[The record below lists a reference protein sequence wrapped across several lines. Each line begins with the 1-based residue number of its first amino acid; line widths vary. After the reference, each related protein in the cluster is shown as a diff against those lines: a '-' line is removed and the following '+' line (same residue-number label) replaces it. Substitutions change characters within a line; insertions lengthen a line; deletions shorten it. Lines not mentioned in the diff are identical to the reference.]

1 MHPLSRRRL
10 LIALSATV
18 LVAGPGVLVASA
30 QQPQRQE
37 AQRGGEQAMRAAQA
51 QMTPSRGG
59 ERSLSDAVRR
69 VQRETGG
76 RILGAERVP
85 YDGRDINRVKYMD
98 DRGRVRYMDDPAPS
112 RAGPRGPRSEPPPRD
127 DNS

>member
-1 MHPLSRRRL
+1 MLPVPRHILVL
-10 LIALSATV
+10 AAAAALA
-18 LVAGPGVLVASA
+18 AGMPMAKAWAQDGRPG
-30 QQPQRQE
+30 QM
-37 AQRGGEQAMRAAQA
+37 RGDVREMPRPRMRDNA
-51 QMTPSRGG
+51 G
-59 ERSLSDAVRR
+59 SLSDAVRR

-98 DRGRVRYMDDPAPS
+98 DRGRVRYMDDAPPS
-112 RAGPRGPRSEPPPRD
+112 PRAPRAPRQVEQPPRG

>member
-1 MHPLSRRRL
+1 MHPLLYRRL
-10 LIALSATV
+10 LTALVAT
-18 LVAGPGVLVASA
+18 LIVAGPGVVAAKA
-30 QQPQRQE
+30 QRAPQVRPPEIVRGPEVGVERMARQE
-37 AQRGGEQAMRAAQA
+37 HG
-51 QMTPSRGG
+51 
-59 ERSLSDAVRR
+59 RSLSDAVRR

-98 DRGRVRYMDDPAPS
+98 DRGRVRYMDDPQPS
-112 RAGPRGPRSEPPPRD
+112 RSGPRGPRTEMPPRG